1 MGAGEAGRALE
12 VALVVLGPFDGAEK
26 PDLVCRIGML
36 DAQLRSS
43 LEFGLHLVE

>member
-1 MGAGEAGRALE
+1 MGAGGAGRALE
-12 VALVVLGPFDGAEK
+12 VELEVLGPFDGTEK

-43 LEFGLHLVE
+43 LEFRFQLVE